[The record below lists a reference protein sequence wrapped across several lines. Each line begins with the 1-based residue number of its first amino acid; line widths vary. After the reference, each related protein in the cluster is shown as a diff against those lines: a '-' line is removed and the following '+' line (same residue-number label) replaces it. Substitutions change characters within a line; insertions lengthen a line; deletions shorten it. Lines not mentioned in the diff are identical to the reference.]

1 MCLLRHLFIHCF
13 SDVSLYFRAFPPQEC
28 SVTSSS
34 APCTMS
40 DDDDNAALSAL
51 QSAQSIKRLRQI
63 SSLRA
68 GGISDKVNL
77 PQLIVAG
84 DQSAGKS
91 SVLEG
96 ITGIPFPREGTHSIR
111 HNGRESA
118 DLVTCLPQ
126 RVFAPSSLPRSFS
139 STRKVQQRS
148 PPRSYHTRCGKARS
162 GLDFKPTHPVLLP
175 SRSYQ
180 PSSPRQVP

>member
-1 MCLLRHLFIHCF
+1 
-13 SDVSLYFRAFPPQEC
+13 
-28 SVTSSS
+28 
-34 APCTMS
+34 MS
-40 DDDDNAALSAL
+40 GDDDNAALSAL

-96 ITGIPFPREGTHSIR
+96 ITGIPFPREGTPPP
-111 HNGRESA
+111 GTVEES
-118 DLVTCLPQ
+118 
-126 RVFAPSSLPRSFS
+126 
-139 STRKVQQRS
+139 
-148 PPRSYHTRCGKARS
+148 
-162 GLDFKPTHPVLLP
+162 LLIL
-175 SRSYQ
+175 
-180 PSSPRQVP
+180 